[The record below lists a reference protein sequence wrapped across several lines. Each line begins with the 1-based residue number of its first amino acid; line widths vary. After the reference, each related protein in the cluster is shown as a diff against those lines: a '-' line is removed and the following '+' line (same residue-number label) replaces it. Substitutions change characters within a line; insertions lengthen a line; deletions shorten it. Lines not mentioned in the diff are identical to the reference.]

1 MNETILIERTAAELP
16 GFLPTALSPIEK
28 GGSSRH
34 FYRVSSPERSVI
46 LVRDLGEKEENR
58 HYASLAEFL
67 SSHGVP
73 VPRVLAH
80 SETEGL
86 LWLEDL
92 GEQDLWATRND
103 PWEVRR
109 PLYESVLHGI
119 SLLHR
124 IPSHAL
130 DVEDLHLQLAF
141 DERLYRWE
149 QEYFTEHC
157 LGGIFDLPEPERAS
171 LLCSEPMRRLA
182 AGLASMPRQLV
193 HRDFQSQNILI
204 RNGEAVF
211 IDFQGMRPG
220 LAPYDLASLLCDPYV
235 EISPEERTHLLE
247 YYKNILKESGS
258 PTGGDFD
265 RVFWQCAAQRLMQ
278 ALGAYG
284 NLSLNLGKPHFRSH
298 VAPALLR
305 LREALSN
312 LHSEDRLDE
321 LEKLLSKL
329 KDSQGSVTNQRL
341 AGADRNAKQPHWGE
355 WLGESPSSN
364 AKQRPGQQRG

>member
-1 MNETILIERTAAELP
+1 MNETILIKKTADELP
-16 GFLPTALSPIEK
+16 GFVPTSLKPIEK

-34 FYRVSSPERSVI
+34 FFRVSSPERSVI
-46 LVRDLGEKEENR
+46 LVRDLGEKEENK

-73 VPRVLAH
+73 VPCVLAH
-80 SETEGL
+80 AQTEGL

-109 PLYESVLHGI
+109 PLYESVLRGI

-124 IPSHAL
+124 IPSHAV
-130 DVEDLHLQLAF
+130 DVKNLHLQLAF

-157 LGGIFDLPEPERAS
+157 LGGIFDLPETERAS
-171 LLCSEPMRRLA
+171 LLGSEPMRRLA
-182 AGLASMPRQLV
+182 EGLASRPRQLV

-220 LAPYDLASLLCDPYV
+220 L
-235 EISPEERTHLLE
+235 
-247 YYKNILKESGS
+247 
-258 PTGGDFD
+258 DFE
-265 RVFWQCAAQRLMQ
+265 RVFWQSATQRLMQ

-284 NLSLNLGKPHFRSH
+284 NLSINLGKPHFRAH
-298 VAPALLR
+298 VPPALIQLS
-305 LREALSN
+305 EALSN
-312 LHSEDRLDE
+312 LHPQDRLND
-321 LEKLLSKL
+321 LEILVSNL
-329 KDSQGSVTNQRL
+329 KDSQGL
-341 AGADRNAKQPHWGE
+341 
-355 WLGESPSSN
+355 
-364 AKQRPGQQRG
+364 RG